1 MSVTENDAKLSEFN
15 ILDYLDNDEALALYL
30 EEVLQDDDPDYLIKA
45 LNNVMRARGINDL
58 AKIMNVNRESLYK
71 SLNGKT
77 RPRWET
83 IYKALRALG
92 LQIRIEPANKTQTEY

>member
-30 EEVLQDDDPDYLIKA
+30 EEALQDDAPDYLIKA

-58 AKIMNVNRESLYK
+58 AKSMNVNRESLYK

>member
-1 MSVTENDAKLSEFN
+1 MSVTENDAKWSEFN

-58 AKIMNVNRESLYK
+58 AKSMNVNRESLYK